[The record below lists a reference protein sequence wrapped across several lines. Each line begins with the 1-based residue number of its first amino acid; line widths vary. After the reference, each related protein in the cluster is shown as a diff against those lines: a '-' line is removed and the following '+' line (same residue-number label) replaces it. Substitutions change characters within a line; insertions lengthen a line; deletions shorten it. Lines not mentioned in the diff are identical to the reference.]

1 MSAVLRACA
10 VCAKPSAIG
19 YCPEHEPKPWASSKR
34 KSRLTLSGSK
44 EQARRKRVLARY
56 LDTCHVCG
64 RRGADQVDHVVPLA
78 EGGPDDESNCAPIHA
93 EPCHREKTAE
103 EARRAREA
111 SKRPGDGPRSAPK
124 RGVGGAAVRAGA
136 ETSRGDE

>member
-1 MSAVLRACA
+1 MKPAAAISQRSSNELVATVGVPHLVEDVGMSAVLRACA
-10 VCAKPSAIG
+10 VCAKPSAKG
-19 YCPEHEPKPWASSKR
+19 YCSEHEPKPWASSKR

-64 RRGADQVDHVVPLA
+64 KRGADQVDHVVPLA
-78 EGGPDDESNCAPIHA
+78 EGGSDDELNLAPIHS

-103 EARRAREA
+103 ESRRARLA
-111 SKRPGDGPRSAPK
+111 R
-124 RGVGGAAVRAGA
+124 
-136 ETSRGDE
+136 